1 MTVVQRSAR
10 FDGAQ
15 AIAPSAPV
23 RARFRTVS
31 IEALRNF
38 VLWLFVACGA
48 TAIIEPSPYEFMFP
62 IVVAAFAGANGL
74 LFDRSLAPM
83 IVALALFNASGFLV
97 LTPFVDDAKSVMFI
111 CISAYM
117 ALTAIVFAAVV
128 ARDPLRRMPVIRSG
142 YAAAGVGAAVLGIL
156 GYFDIAGLG
165 PLFTVYDNA
174 RASGPFKDPN
184 VFAPFLVPPIVWT
197 AQDLLL
203 GRARRPLLAVLAIA
217 TMTLGV
223 FLSFSRGAWG
233 DCAASIGLL
242 IALTLMTTNSPKLRR
257 RVAAAA
263 IAVVIGAL
271 VALTI
276 ALTIPEIRAMFVER
290 ASLAQDY
297 DVGETGRFGNQI
309 RSLPLLLDRFFGFG
323 PLQFRNIF
331 IEDPHETYLNAFAS
345 YGWIGGLSYLAFT
358 AAAVFVGWRLTLR
371 KGPFQTE
378 AIAVWSCLF
387 VQMVQGLQ
395 IDTDHWR
402 HLYLLFGLTFGLA
415 AADRIDRRRRVD
427 DAAGRGRAPHVPVE
441 AQGLAARRSLGADG
455 VGVACEPAPVAR
467 LSHRAQSVVGLP
479 EARQMPEVAVAPER
493 RA

>member
-1 MTVVQRSAR
+1 MLRSAR
-10 FDGAQ
+10 FDGAP
-15 AIAPSAPV
+15 AIDASAPA

-83 IVALALFNASGFLV
+83 IVTLALFNASGFLV

-111 CISAYM
+111 CISAYI
-117 ALTAIVFAAVV
+117 ALTAIVFAAIV
-128 ARDPLRRMPVIRSG
+128 ARDPLRRMPVVRSG

-165 PLFTVYDNA
+165 PLFTIYDNA

-184 VFAPFLVPPIVWT
+184 VFAPFLVAPIVWT
-197 AQDLLL
+197 GQDLLL
-203 GRARRPLLAVLAIA
+203 GRARRPLIAVMAIA

-233 DCAASIGLL
+233 DCAASIALL
-242 IALTLMTTNSPKLRR
+242 IGLTLMTTNSPKLRR

-271 VALTI
+271 LALMI
-276 ALTIPEIRAMFVER
+276 VLTIPEIRAMFVER

-331 IEDPHETYLNAFAS
+331 TEDPHETYLNAFAS

-387 VQMVQGLQ
+387 VQMVQGFQ

-402 HLYLLFGLTFGLA
+402 HLYLLFGLIFGLA
-415 AADRIDRRRRVD
+415 AADRLDRRPRVD
-427 DAAGRGRAPHVPVE
+427 DAAGRRRALRIP

-467 LSHRAQSVVGLP
+467 LSDRAQRVVGLP

>member
-1 MTVVQRSAR
+1 
-10 FDGAQ
+10 
-15 AIAPSAPV
+15 
-23 RARFRTVS
+23 
-31 IEALRNF
+31 
-38 VLWLFVACGA
+38 
-48 TAIIEPSPYEFMFP
+48 
-62 IVVAAFAGANGL
+62 
-74 LFDRSLAPM
+74 
-83 IVALALFNASGFLV
+83 
-97 LTPFVDDAKSVMFI
+97 
-111 CISAYM
+111 
-117 ALTAIVFAAVV
+117 
-128 ARDPLRRMPVIRSG
+128 MPVIRSG

-165 PLFTVYDNA
+165 PLFTLYDNA

-184 VFAPFLVPPIVWT
+184 VFAPFLVAPIVWT

-203 GRARRPLLAVLAIA
+203 GRARRPLLAVMAIA

-242 IALTLMTTNSPKLRR
+242 IALTLLTTNSPKLRR

-271 VALTI
+271 LTLMI

-309 RSLPLLLDRFFGFG
+309 RSLPLLLERFFGFG

-358 AAAVFVGWRLTLR
+358 AAAVFVGWRLSLR

-387 VQMVQGLQ
+387 VQMVQGFQ

-415 AADRIDRRRRVD
+415 AADRIDPGRRVD
-427 DAAGRGRAPHVPVE
+427 DAAGRGRAPHIS

-455 VGVACEPAPVAR
+455 VGVACEPPPVAR
-467 LSHRAQSVVGLP
+467 LSDRAQSVVGLP